1 MAIKKSDPDA
11 FIRRIES
18 WQDLSNALGHFSEF
32 NGYDWLFRGVT
43 DESRDLTPKVGR
55 PRKKGSV
62 TVKIIPY
69 SLRDEKAV
77 LAAFRQHARPFI
89 QGDHTSIEWMAI
101 AQHFGVPTRLLDW
114 SDSLLAAAWFA
125 VQEPRSADSDGAIW
139 VTRAQLPLDPDY
151 VGDPFDLK
159 NICIYRPPHISP
171 RMSSQGSVLMLC
183 PTPTLSVQPD
193 PLHKIIVDGKQRF
206 QLRKRLDACGI
217 NEKTIYADLAGVG
230 QHFAWRHQNNWLSGY
245 RLPSSASK
253 RAAR

>member
-1 MAIKKSDPDA
+1 MAIKKSDADA
-11 FIRRIES
+11 FIRRIKN
-18 WQDLSNALGHFSEF
+18 WNDLSTVLGHFSEF
-32 NGYDWLFRGVT
+32 NGHDWLFRGVT

-55 PRKKGSV
+55 PRRKGSL
-62 TVKIIPY
+62 TVKVIPY

-77 LAAFRQHARPFI
+77 LSAFRQHARPFL

-125 VQEPRSADSDGAIW
+125 VQGPRGDARDAAIW

-151 VGDPFDLK
+151 TGDPLVLK
-159 NICIYRPPHISP
+159 DICVYRPPHLSP

-183 PTPTLSVQPD
+183 PNPTISVQPT
-193 PLHKIIVDGKQRF
+193 PLLKIVIDGRQRF

-245 RLPSSASK
+245 RLPASSPMK
-253 RAAR
+253 AA